1 MTTALELCVLAAIV
15 AVCLN
20 ATAAVVQ
27 AEVTHQVPG
36 RSALEMRLLADLV
49 RRPLW
54 LVGTGAAAVAFLFQV
69 TALWFGPLVL
79 VQPILVTSLLMTV
92 VLRAL
97 LARRVPRGSVVLGAA
112 MCAGGLCL
120 FLALARPHG
129 GSGAITASDV
139 VPLAPVLGGILILS
153 LLGAVG
159 RRGNARAVP
168 LAIAAGILY
177 GVNAGL
183 VKLVTRQVGESLFEP
198 ARHWELYTALA
209 CGLLGVQLNQAAFQA
224 GTVPAAVAVITVTDP
239 VTSVAVGLVWL
250 GESVDMNALVLA
262 FESLGFAA
270 MVVGIVLLAREAHDP
285 IWRRSV
291 PWRRVELPTRGGA
304 VR

>member
-1 MTTALELCVLAAIV
+1 MRAALELCVLAALV

-20 ATAAVVQ
+20 ATAAVIQ
-27 AEVTHQVPG
+27 ADVTHQVPG

-49 RRPLW
+49 RRPFW
-54 LVGTGAAAVAFLFQV
+54 LLGTGAAAVAFLFQV

-79 VQPILVTSLLMTV
+79 VQPILVTSLLVTV
-92 VLRAL
+92 ALRAL
-97 LARRVPRGSVVLGAA
+97 FARRVPRASVVLGAVV
-112 MCAGGLCL
+112 CAGGLSL
-120 FLALARPHG
+120 FLGLAHPHG
-129 GSGAITASDV
+129 GDRAITASDV
-139 VPLAPVLGGILILS
+139 VPLAPILGGILVLS

-159 RRGNARAVP
+159 RGGNARAVP
-168 LAIAAGILY
+168 LAVAAGILY

-183 VKLVTRQVGESLFEP
+183 VKLVTRQLGESVLEP
-198 ARHWELYTALA
+198 TRHWELYLALA

-239 VTSVAVGLVWL
+239 ITSVAVGLVWL
-250 GESVDMNALVLA
+250 GERVDMNAFVLA
-262 FESLGFAA
+262 FEAFGFAA

-285 IWRRSV
+285 IWRRSM
-291 PWRRVELPTRGGA
+291 PWRTVDLSTRGGA